1 MRKAKPSPYSPVE
14 ALKTQLDY
22 LRNKKIELQGKPFKS
37 QDEKLMLAAVD
48 IRIGMALLD
57 LEALGE

>member
-14 ALKTQLDY
+14 VLKTQLNY

-37 QDEKLMLAAVD
+37 HDEKLMLAAVD

-57 LEALGE
+57 LEALGD